1 MENENSLQAYIE
13 GSLSCPCRPEN
24 RSKRRKI
31 FEEGKYSI
39 REVEDNIWAL
49 EEKKNGDRKR
59 IKDLREG
66 KNVNG
71 GRVEIEGPTRG
82 PCNLNQSLY
91 VFQK

>member
-1 MENENSLQAYIE
+1 MDRGGEEE
-13 GSLSCPCRPEN
+13 R
-24 RSKRRKI
+24 RRKRRKI

-71 GRVEIEGPTRG
+71 GRVEIKGPTRG
-82 PCNLNQSLY
+82 PCNLNQSLN
-91 VFQK
+91 VFGKKCIRKKNDWKKLI